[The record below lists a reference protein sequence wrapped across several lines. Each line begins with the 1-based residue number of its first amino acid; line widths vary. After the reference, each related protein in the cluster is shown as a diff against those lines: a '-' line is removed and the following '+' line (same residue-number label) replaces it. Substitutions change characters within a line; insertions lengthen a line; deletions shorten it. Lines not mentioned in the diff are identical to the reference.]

1 MAFKYFTMAPG
12 ILTEETTVLSKI
24 HGNAQASE
32 PIKPNGSLEKFE
44 YEEVTPI
51 IGREFPKLK

>member
-1 MAFKYFTMAPG
+1 MAPG
-12 ILTEETTVLSKI
+12 ILTEEQTVLPNP
-24 HGNAQASE
+24 HRGDNNYE
-32 PIKPNGSLEKFE
+32 PIKPNGSLDKFE